1 VHSARLMD
9 DGGARD
15 DWSVA
20 HSQQGDAVSGVGA
33 VGDARHLLN
42 LIAVRQDVPLQWQGN
57 HSRRER

>member
-1 VHSARLMD
+1 MD